1 MIRSKTVL
9 VHITRESVSL
19 GRHPDLLD
27 QETHTLIQITRSKNV
42 LDKDKDKVILVHQIQ
57 METASV

>member
-1 MIRSKTVL
+1 MIRSKTAL

-27 QETHTLIQITRSKNV
+27 QETHTLIQITRSKS
-42 LDKDKDKVILVHQIQ
+42 LIDKDKVILVHHIQ
-57 METASV
+57 METAIV